1 MIETFIRGG
10 LLSQNDQPTTENP
23 LLDLSGLPRFAEISA
38 GQVEEA
44 LDAALATSR
53 AKIAAI
59 ETQCPTAS
67 WASVASELQDI
78 EEYVE
83 RVWAPVSHLN
93 AVRDTDQFRAA
104 VEACLP
110 KLSAF
115 HSEVGQNL
123 SLFEG
128 YRQIADSDDF
138 NALSSARR
146 KIIKNALRDFRLS
159 GAELEEPDR
168 ERFREIVSELST
180 LCNQFDQNLMDATDH
195 WVLDIDSESD
205 LQGLPQSV
213 VELAR
218 QTAKDA
224 SVDGW
229 RFSLQAPSY
238 IPFMMFCEN
247 RSLRQKMYEAYVTRA
262 SDQGPDAGQ
271 FDNGPLMVRILRL
284 RAEMAS
290 LLGFAHYAQYAL
302 EGRMAGS
309 AEEVSTF
316 LRTLADCAKAAGA
329 NELESLRHFAL
340 EEYGEENLEAWD
352 IAFYSE
358 KLKQSLYSF
367 SDEAIRP
374 YFPLPKVLEGLFFV
388 ARKLFGVTVR
398 QAVCAS
404 PWHEDVQYFEL
415 LNEDGSVRGC
425 FFLDLYARAHK
436 RGGAWMADCIARRRL
451 ADGSIQSPAAFLT
464 CNFIPPVG
472 DKPSLLTHDDVV
484 TLFHEFGH
492 GLHHLL
498 TQVDEPAVAGINGVP
513 WDAVEL
519 PSQFLENWCW
529 ETEAL
534 NKISGHY
541 ETGEPLPAE
550 LLERMRG
557 ARNFQSAMQMLRQI
571 EFSAFDMAL
580 HEAGPSASTGEIQA
594 RLDAVRK
601 DVAVLIPP
609 DFNRFQNSFSH
620 IFAGGYAA
628 GYYSY
633 KWAEV
638 LSADAFSRFEEQ
650 GIFDEQSGRDF
661 VQNVLASGGVN
672 EPLENFTAFRGRAP
686 TIDALLRH
694 SGLDS

>member
-1 MIETFIRGG
+1 M
-10 LLSQNDQPTTENP
+10 SQNDQPTTENP

-38 GQVEEA
+38 GQVEQA

-67 WASVASELQDI
+67 WTSVASELQDI

-93 AVRDTDQFRAA
+93 AVRDTDKFRSA

-128 YRQIADSDDF
+128 YRKIADGDDF
-138 NALSSARR
+138 NTLSRARQ
-146 KIIKNALRDFRLS
+146 KIVKNALRDFRLS
-159 GAELEEPDR
+159 GAELEGPDR

-195 WVLDIDSESD
+195 WVLDINSESD
-205 LQGLPQSV
+205 LQGLPQSA

-218 QTAKDA
+218 QTAKEA
-224 SVDGW
+224 SLDGW

-247 RSLRQKMYEAYVTRA
+247 RALRQKMYEAYVTRA

-290 LLGFAHYAQYAL
+290 ILGFAHYAQYAL

-309 AEEVSTF
+309 AEEVSSF

-329 NELESLRHFAL
+329 KELESLRQFAL
-340 EEYGEENLEAWD
+340 EEYGEEHLEAWD

-398 QAVCAS
+398 KAVCAS

-436 RGGAWMADCIARRRL
+436 RGGAWMADCIGRRRL

-580 HEAGPSASTGEIQA
+580 HEAEPITSAAEIQA

-609 DFNRFQNSFSH
+609 DLNRFQNSFSH

-638 LSADAFSRFEEQ
+638 LSADAFSRFEEH